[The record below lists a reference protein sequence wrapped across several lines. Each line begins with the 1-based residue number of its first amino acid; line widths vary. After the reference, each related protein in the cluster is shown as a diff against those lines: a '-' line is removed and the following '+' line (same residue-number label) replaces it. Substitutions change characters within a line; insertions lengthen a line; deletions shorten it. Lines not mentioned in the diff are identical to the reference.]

1 MPSAVAAAR
10 LKSRSVVSPTSLKL
24 PADLKAKIDDL
35 AGKEG
40 LSAHAFMLQTLRA
53 AAELATLREQF
64 SRDAQDALQHMQS
77 THQGYELDDVRD
89 YFGKLAQYRKGK
101 GPKPRRPALS
111 RID

>member
-1 MPSAVAAAR
+1 MPPAVSAAR
-10 LKSRSVVSPTSLKL
+10 TKSRSAVSPTSLKL

-40 LSAHAFMLQTLRA
+40 LSAHAFMLQTLNA
-53 AAELATLREQF
+53 AAERATLREQF
-64 SRDAQDALQHMQS
+64 SRDAQEALQNLQS
-77 THQGYELDDVRD
+77 TRQGYELTDVRD